1 MIRFFVVEFLER
13 DGGICSMAIKADH
26 YPNVN
31 EVEDFLKFDMAENG
45 YDHVY
50 NFYEVDE
57 DEVHAGYNDEGIDNW
72 PILGKDNPSEYPTL
86 ADYQNLSDNIYTVFN
101 KIMKQP
107 SKSKRE
113 VEIARELINT
123 GFNLKIFIDDAIK
136 EM

>member
-13 DGGICSMAIKADH
+13 DGSIYSMAIKADH

-31 EVEDFLKFDMAENG
+31 EVEDFLKFDMANCG

-50 NFYEVDE
+50 NFYEVNE

-72 PILGKDNPSEYPTL
+72 PILGKHNPNEYPTL
-86 ADYQNLSDNIYTVFN
+86 ADYQNLSTNIYMVFN

-107 SKSKRE
+107 SQSKRE
-113 VEIARELINT
+113 IEIARDLMNT
-123 GFNLKIFIDDAIK
+123 AFNLNSFINDAIK